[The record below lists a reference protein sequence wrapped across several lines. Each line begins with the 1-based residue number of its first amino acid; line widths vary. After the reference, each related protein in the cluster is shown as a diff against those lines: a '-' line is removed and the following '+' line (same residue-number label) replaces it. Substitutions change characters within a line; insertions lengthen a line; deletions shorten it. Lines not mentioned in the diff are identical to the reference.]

1 MKQSLTSKIVTSVLC
16 FVCHSKYEKSATRS
30 NTLANKT
37 NNKKSYFHPIGFKT
51 ERIKC
56 GECYLE
62 KISPN
67 KNVSKKR
74 FFIFTAVV
82 LR

>member
-37 NNKKSYFHPIGFKT
+37 NNKKSYFIRLGSEQKEQNAENVILKKYH
-51 ERIKC
+51 RIKMC
-56 GECYLE
+56 Q
-62 KISPN
+62 
-67 KNVSKKR
+67 KK
-74 FFIFTAVV
+74 
-82 LR
+82 